1 MDRKEP
7 SDPVLC
13 PERAFREG
21 PAVAYLAVIPAT
33 KPQVALGDIAY
44 RPARKEEAAPVWVPV
59 GRSEKKENP
68 NAETLIPAPAPAV
81 EYDRV

>member
-1 MDRKEP
+1 MDRSQP

-59 GRSEKKENP
+59 AAEEEEPANP
-68 NAETLIPAPAPAV
+68 AAGPTV
-81 EYDRV
+81 